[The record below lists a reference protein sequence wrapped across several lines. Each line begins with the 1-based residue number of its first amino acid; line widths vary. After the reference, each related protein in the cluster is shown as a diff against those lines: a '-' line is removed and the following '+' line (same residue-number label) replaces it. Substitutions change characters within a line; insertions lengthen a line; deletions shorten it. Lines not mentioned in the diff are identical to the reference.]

1 MLSIKGRFL
10 HQENNKIGFSSDFS
24 TIFNEFLKLQL
35 KPKNTFTSRTLE
47 KLFVITQQ
55 PLVYGKHPREIE
67 GDVIGSPGAGEPRRR
82 RLASR
87 PWMGRVKSILAP

>member
-67 GDVIGSPGAGEPRRR
+67 GDVIGSPVPVSLAGGDWPAVRGWGA
-82 RLASR
+82 A
-87 PWMGRVKSILAP
+87 